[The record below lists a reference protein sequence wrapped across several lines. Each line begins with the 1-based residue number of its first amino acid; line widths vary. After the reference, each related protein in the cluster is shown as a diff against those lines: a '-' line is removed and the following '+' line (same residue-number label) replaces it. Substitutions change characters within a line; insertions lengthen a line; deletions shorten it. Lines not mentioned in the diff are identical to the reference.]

1 MKRKPGL
8 RLRILPCVIF
18 ILFFVIYAALPLQ
31 AASDRGFTKITL
43 KNGLKVMYKVM
54 KGQSR
59 TSINA
64 VFPIGMNGEKEKG
77 IAHLVEHL
85 VFRGGAGYNFNDI
98 AGITVRGGGYFSGFT
113 YITATSYSFVVPND
127 KLINALKIF
136 NGSVWNTDTTE
147 SSIALE
153 KKIVLHE
160 LDMDYSERYEL
171 YPLFHYLLPE
181 FSYNADT
188 IAAIA
193 PADLQTFHRA
203 YYQPGN
209 ATYIVAGDFDPKTLL
224 AELETITNGYGRGEN
239 IKPEVHQ
246 FDLPTGDIEES
257 RNLYPYQYQVMLAY
271 QFKKIPEKD
280 RAVLKLLSQIY
291 GMDYKINYERNEYN
305 FYYIFYR
312 HLGDSDYFSIY
323 YNEPNQPFDSEQL
336 QQKKATML
344 KYFREFKKIDLK
356 QALENLDQMVELEEA
371 QSQESAE
378 SATQYEVSCL
388 IDPDFLTADNFSMIR
403 KITVKDIER
412 VIDQY
417 FKEPPRTWILVKST
431 KSGGK

>member
-1 MKRKPGL
+1 V
-8 RLRILPCVIF
+8 C
-18 ILFFVIYAALPLQ
+18 AALPLQ
-31 AASDRGFTKITL
+31 AASDRGFTKATL

-59 TSINA
+59 TSVNV

-85 VFRGGAGYNFNDI
+85 VFRGGAGYNFSDI

-113 YITATSYSFVVPND
+113 YITATSYSYVVPND
-127 KLINALKIF
+127 KLITALKIF
-136 NGSVWNTDTTE
+136 NGSVWNTDTGE
-147 SSIALE
+147 LSIALE

-188 IAAIA
+188 IAAIT
-193 PADLQTFHRA
+193 PADLQKFHRA

-224 AELETITNGYGRGEN
+224 TELETVSNGYGQGEN
-239 IKPEVHQ
+239 ARFEVHQ

-271 QFKKIPEKD
+271 QFNKMPEKD
-280 RAVLKLLSQIY
+280 RVVLKLLGQIY

-323 YNEPNQPFDSEQL
+323 YNEPNQPLDPEQL
-336 QQKKATML
+336 KQKKTTML

-356 QALENLDQMVELEEA
+356 QALENLDQMAELEEA

-388 IDPDFLTADNFSMIR
+388 IDPDFLTADNLAMIK
-403 KITVKDIER
+403 KITVKDLER

-417 FKEPPRTWILVKST
+417 FKEPPRTWILVKNT